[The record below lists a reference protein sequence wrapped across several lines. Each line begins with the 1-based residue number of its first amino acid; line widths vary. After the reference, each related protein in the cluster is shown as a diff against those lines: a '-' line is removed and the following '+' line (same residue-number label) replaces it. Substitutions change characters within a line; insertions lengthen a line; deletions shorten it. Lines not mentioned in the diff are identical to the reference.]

1 MSLRGARVCIV
12 AENASTRLG
21 GEAILPFH
29 YFRLLRQRSVDAH
42 LIVHERVRPELEAAF
57 SADRERLHFVTDKP
71 LQKIFFRISSWLPRR
86 VSEATFGLAN
96 QMLTQAAQRKIVR
109 SLHAPAMVVHQPIPV
124 SPRFPSLLWNMDAP
138 VVIGPMNGAMEYPAS
153 FRGSESWL
161 SRQSI
166 TFGRSLSNAVNSL
179 LPGKRHA
186 AVLLVANQRTRTALP
201 SNLRGRVVEMAENG
215 VDLAQWIT
223 PEASEAGDGKRF
235 VFVGRLVD
243 WKALDIVIDALQTV
257 EGATL
262 EVIGDGPMLETWSKL
277 TAHMHV
283 SERVSF
289 LGWRSQPECAARLR
303 GACALVLP
311 SVYECGG
318 AVVLEAMACARPVIA
333 TAWGGPVDYLDPSCG
348 VLIEPFSRAAL
359 VQGFAAAMQRMIDHP
374 EAAAQMG
381 RAGRARVVDHFSWD
395 GKVDAM
401 LQIYASVLPV
411 EIAAI

>member
-1 MSLRGARVCIV
+1 
-12 AENASTRLG
+12 
-21 GEAILPFH
+21 
-29 YFRLLRQRSVDAH
+29 
-42 LIVHERVRPELEAAF
+42 
-57 SADRERLHFVTDKP
+57 
-71 LQKIFFRISSWLPRR
+71 
-86 VSEATFGLAN
+86 
-96 QMLTQAAQRKIVR
+96 
-109 SLHAPAMVVHQPIPV
+109 
-124 SPRFPSLLWNMDAP
+124 
-138 VVIGPMNGAMEYPAS
+138 
-153 FRGSESWL
+153 
-161 SRQSI
+161 
-166 TFGRSLSNAVNSL
+166 
-179 LPGKRHA
+179 
-186 AVLLVANQRTRTALP
+186 
-201 SNLRGRVVEMAENG
+201 
-215 VDLAQWIT
+215 
-223 PEASEAGDGKRF
+223 
-235 VFVGRLVD
+235 
-243 WKALDIVIDALQTV
+243 
-257 EGATL
+257 
-262 EVIGDGPMLETWSKL
+262 
-277 TAHMHV
+277 
-283 SERVSF
+283 VSF